1 MKKAIRLD
9 ASDEVLEYPAG
20 DVEISSLERILTEAT
35 IMGIKKDQLIF
46 ITKEERA
53 PNFDSEDPDWHKVS
67 YEVQLSSLYKMYRN
81 LTGESFRL
89 KSYEEIQRKASRVY
103 LRD

>member
-9 ASDEVLEYPAG
+9 ASDEVLEYSAG
-20 DVEISSLERILTEAT
+20 DVEISSLEIILAEAT
-35 IMGIKKDQLIF
+35 IMGIKKGQLVF

-53 PNFDSEDPDWHKVS
+53 PNFDSEAPYWHKVS
-67 YEVQLSSLYKMYRN
+67 YEVQLSRLYKMYRD
-81 LTGESFRL
+81 LTGENFRL

>member
-1 MKKAIRLD
+1 MKKAIRLE
-9 ASDEVLEYPAG
+9 ASDEVLESPNG
-20 DVEISSLERILTEAT
+20 DVNISSLEEILTEAT

-46 ITKEERA
+46 ITKEERVT
-53 PNFDSEDPDWHKVS
+53 NFDSEAPYWHKAS
-67 YEVQLSSLYKMYRN
+67 YEVQLSNLYKMYRD
-81 LTGESFRL
+81 LTGENFRL